1 MQILGVTD
9 ETDWVKYCVTLL
21 SGKALTWWLGVADN
35 ALFKLGVIDFDDWS
49 DALRKQFTD
58 VDRELRL
65 RRKLLNSK

>member
-9 ETDWVKYCVTLL
+9 ETDWVKYGVTLL
-21 SGKALTWWLGVADN
+21 SAKALTWWHGVADN
-35 ALFKLGVIDFDDWS
+35 AFYKLGVIYFDDWS

-65 RRKLLNSK
+65 RRKLHNLK